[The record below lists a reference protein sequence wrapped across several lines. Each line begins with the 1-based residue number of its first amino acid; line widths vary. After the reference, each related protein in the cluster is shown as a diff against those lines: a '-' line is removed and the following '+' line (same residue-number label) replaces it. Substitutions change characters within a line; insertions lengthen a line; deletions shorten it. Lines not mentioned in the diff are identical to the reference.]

1 MKLQINRKIRGKSP
15 NAWKLSNTLLNNPL
29 VKEKVTS
36 SVRKYFELN
45 EMKMQN
51 VWDKTKVILKWKIRA
66 LNTYNR
72 RKISNQLLNFYLKKL
87 ANRGKVSLKEAKN
100 KKERVKI
107 RD

>member
-1 MKLQINRKIRGKSP
+1 
-15 NAWKLSNTLLNNPL
+15 
-29 VKEKVTS
+29 
-36 SVRKYFELN
+36 
-45 EMKMQN
+45 MQN

-87 ANRGKVSLKEAKN
+87 ANRGKVRLKEAKK

>member
-45 EMKMQN
+45 EMKMQI

-87 ANRGKVSLKEAKN
+87 ANRGKVSLKEAKK